1 MGLIWAVGGAG
12 VGGVIELLDN
22 VLPGGLAMAGAVDM
36 WPQTLAIPSFM
47 GGLLFGVVLGVAG
60 ARRRFHELSLPLF
73 AGWGALAGL
82 LLSTYAVSR
91 GAPGFFLGIAT
102 AWGAVAA
109 GRLAGARAG
118 GRAAGR
124 ARGRYRRRRARPHR
138 RRSARAPGPRRL
150 TGRHEL
156 EAPRRDRRRCR
167 RVRVAVARRGR
178 PASRGVP

>member
-1 MGLIWAVGGAG
+1 MTKWPRRVRGVVGMGLIWAVGGAG

-109 GRLAGARAG
+109 AGSLALARAG
-118 GRAAGR
+118 ERPAALADGTGDD
-124 ARGRYRRRRARPHR
+124 APALTDAE
-138 RRSARAPGPRRL
+138 ARAL
-150 TGRHEL
+150 LGRG
-156 EAPRRDRRRCR
+156 D
-167 RVRVAVARRGR
+167 
-178 PASRGVP
+178 